1 VEDSGFGRSEK
12 SLEDTGGREEGNMS
26 ILDVLDEI
34 REARNTIVQGNP
46 LPLLWTTLGR
56 WENELSAYVE
66 QPSKLNKSNVPLVAS
81 LDKVKSPP
89 PILQLVNEEEG
100 MAWAQFAAIGSN
112 SRHSVPET
120 CQRADDL
127 LLAYRARR
135 VESSESAVCT
145 CEGFLQ
151 AREGLHLTGCPA
163 KERQTYVEQLETLN
177 SHYCEEAD
185 KIDELIGRSPID
197 DATKLEPRFDM
208 LKKHIEL
215 MVFNERMRITKWLQD
230 RDYMRAAHQILE
242 GEHISGDKS

>member
-1 VEDSGFGRSEK
+1 
-12 SLEDTGGREEGNMS
+12 MS

-34 REARNTIVQGNP
+34 REALNTIVQGNP
-46 LPLLWTTLGR
+46 HPLLWTTLGR
-56 WENELSAYVE
+56 WEKELSAYVG
-66 QPSKLNKSNVPLVAS
+66 QPSKLNKFNMP
-81 LDKVKSPP
+81 LDKGKSPP

-112 SRHSVPET
+112 SRNSIPET

-135 VESSESAVCT
+135 VESGESTVCT
-145 CEGFLQ
+145 CEGFLH

-163 KERQTYVEQLETLN
+163 KERQTYVEQLEALN

-197 DATKLEPRFDM
+197 DTTTLEPRLDM
-208 LKKHIEL
+208 LKKYIEL
-215 MVFNERMRITKWLQD
+215 MVLNERMRIAKWLQD
-230 RDYMRAAHQILE
+230 RDFKGAANRILE
-242 GEHISGDKS
+242 GAHISGDKS